1 MSIKLQALTV
11 SVQYDDFLQH
21 SIQENLKLFDKWII
35 VTDTKDIKTKELCDQ
50 YPKILCIQTDIFYH
64 HGAPFD
70 KYAGINEGLKYVDDD
85 AWILFLDSD
94 IILHYEMRRTLEKLH
109 LDKTCI
115 YGIDRL
121 N

>member
-11 SVQYDDFLQH
+11 SVQYDDFLSH
-21 SIQENLKLFDKWII
+21 TITENIKLFDKWII

-50 YPKILCIQTDIFYH
+50 YPTILCIQTDIFYH

-94 IILHYEMRRTLEKLH
+94 FVWQEERSSTL
-109 LDKTCI
+109 
-115 YGIDRL
+115 
-121 N
+121 